1 MNPHVCFASKSPIL
15 AARLGPR
22 AHGLGGALDAT
33 PQQPRLAHPHRG
45 AAARGRCDGSGGFQ
59 RKCLVCNKG
68 YTLW

>member
-1 MNPHVCFASKSPIL
+1 MNSHVCFASKPPIL

-45 AAARGRCDGSGGFQ
+45 AAARAVAMARGSF
-59 RKCLVCNKG
+59 RKCLVCNKA